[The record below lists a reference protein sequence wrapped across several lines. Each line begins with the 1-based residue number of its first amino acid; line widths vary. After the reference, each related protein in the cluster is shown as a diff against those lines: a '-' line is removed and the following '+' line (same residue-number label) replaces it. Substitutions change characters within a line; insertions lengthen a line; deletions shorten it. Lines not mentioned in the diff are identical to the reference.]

1 MDLTF
6 NVYSLFLVFSG
17 SIMLFF
23 SWYACKKKHG
33 AVQAFGL
40 MMLSNAIWSL
50 GYGLELASPV
60 LNQAKF
66 FINIEYIGITTL
78 PLYWVLFCLK
88 IAGKE
93 KWNRHPFIISVLIG
107 VTVTVTLL
115 VWTNSHHHL
124 HYKNY
129 YMDQTGEF
137 PMVYIVPGISYK
149 LFTVYFYLLLG
160 FGSYLLISTFRKA
173 DPIYKS
179 QNYSIVI
186 AAIIPWITNMT
197 YVFGFRPL
205 GNLDLTPFSFAA
217 TIFFIAIAIYRFKLF
232 DVLPIAREK
241 VLDLIQDGFLVVDKK
256 NRVIDYN
263 NAFRKYLKDPNSKKI
278 IGTQIETLFPE
289 QTAFFEFLEKHHSG
303 KIELHINSPSG
314 PIDLEAD
321 ILYLDENRLNNDA
334 TIIKLQDLTHFK
346 QEALK
351 SQQQTEEL
359 KKLNQLKDR
368 IFSIIAHDLRGPL
381 VNLSEVL
388 KMISNNLITIE
399 EFKELSPILNKDI
412 LYTTDLLE
420 NILHWSRSQ
429 LKGYGISKE
438 YFDLKSM
445 IVNEVN
451 YHLPSAASKNIQIVQ
466 DVFPGNIVYADMLMI
481 QIVVRNLLSNAIK
494 FCYEGCE
501 IDINAVYQKGKML
514 LSISDN
520 GTGIKK
526 ETLEKLFGG
535 DNIST
540 RGTMNEKGTGLG
552 LMVCKE
558 FMERNDGHISVKSE
572 LGKGTTFHLSIPIE
586 PEIIP
591 VETEAGP
598 VDPKVNHVEAGNV
611 PDEPGSIPF
620 KSGTSRIDNNDKSQ
634 HI

>member
-1 MDLTF
+1 MDFTF
-6 NVYSLFLVFSG
+6 NVYSLFLIFSG

-23 SWYACKKKHG
+23 SWYAYKKKHG
-33 AVQAFGL
+33 AVQVFGL

-50 GYGLELASPV
+50 AYGLELASSG
-60 LNQAKF
+60 LDQAKF
-66 FINIEYIGITTL
+66 LINIEYIGITTL
-78 PLYWVLFCLK
+78 PLCWVLFCLK
-88 IAGKE
+88 IVGKE
-93 KWNRHPFIISVLIG
+93 KWYRHPLSISILIG
-107 VTVTVTLL
+107 VTVIVTLL
-115 VWTNSHHHL
+115 VWTNSYHHL

-129 YMDQTGEF
+129 YMDKTGEF

-149 LFTVYFYLLLG
+149 LFTGYFYLLLG
-160 FGSYLLISTFRKA
+160 FGSYLLIANFRKA

-179 QNYSIVI
+179 QNYSILI
-186 AAIIPWITNMT
+186 AAIIPWITNIA
-197 YVFGFRPL
+197 YILGFRPV

-241 VLDLIQDGFLVVDKK
+241 VLDLIQDGFLVIDKK

-263 NAFRKYLKDPNSKKI
+263 NAFRKYLTDPNSKKI
-278 IGTQIETLFPE
+278 IGTQIEDLFPE
-289 QTAFFEFLEKHHSG
+289 QKAFFEFLETHQSG
-303 KIELHINSPSG
+303 KIELHIASQSG
-314 PIDLEAD
+314 PVDLEAD

-346 QEALK
+346 QEALR

-429 LKGYGISKE
+429 LKGYGINKE

-451 YHLPSAASKNIQIVQ
+451 YHLPSAASKNVQIIQ

-501 IDINAVYQKGKML
+501 IDITAVYHKGQML
-514 LSISDN
+514 LSIADN

-526 ETLEKLFGG
+526 EALKKLFGG

-558 FMERNDGHISVKSE
+558 FMERNEGRITVESE
-572 LGKGTTFHLSIPIE
+572 FEKGTTFHLFIPIE
-586 PEIIP
+586 P
-591 VETEAGP
+591 T
-598 VDPKVNHVEAGNV
+598 
-611 PDEPGSIPF
+611 
-620 KSGTSRIDNNDKSQ
+620 SGMG
-634 HI
+634 

>member
-1 MDLTF
+1 MD
-6 NVYSLFLVFSG
+6 
-17 SIMLFF
+17 
-23 SWYACKKKHG
+23 K
-33 AVQAFGL
+33 
-40 MMLSNAIWSL
+40 
-50 GYGLELASPV
+50 
-60 LNQAKF
+60 
-66 FINIEYIGITTL
+66 
-78 PLYWVLFCLK
+78 
-88 IAGKE
+88 
-93 KWNRHPFIISVLIG
+93 
-107 VTVTVTLL
+107 
-115 VWTNSHHHL
+115 
-124 HYKNY
+124 
-129 YMDQTGEF
+129 TGEF
-137 PMVYIVPGISYK
+137 PMVHIVRGISYK
-149 LFTVYFYLLLG
+149 LFTAYFYLLLG
-160 FGSYLLISTFRKA
+160 FGSYLLIATFRKA

-179 QNYSIVI
+179 QNYSVVF
-186 AAIIPWITNMT
+186 AAIIPWITNIA
-197 YVFGFRPL
+197 YILGFRPV

-241 VLDLIQDGFLVVDKK
+241 VLDLIQDGFLVIDKK

-263 NAFRKYLKDPNSKKI
+263 NAFRKYLTDPNSKKI

-289 QTAFFEFLEKHHSG
+289 QKAFFEFLESHQSG
-303 KIELHINSPSG
+303 KIELHIASQSG
-314 PIDLEAD
+314 PVDLEAD

-334 TIIKLQDLTHFK
+334 TIIKLQDLTYFK
-346 QEALK
+346 QEALR

-429 LKGYGISKE
+429 LKGYGINKE

-451 YHLPSAASKNIQIVQ
+451 YHLPSAASKNVQIIQ

-501 IDINAVYQKGKML
+501 IDITAVYDKGQML
-514 LSISDN
+514 LSIADN

-526 ETLEKLFGG
+526 EALKKLFGG

-558 FMERNDGHISVKSE
+558 FMERNEGRITVESE
-572 LGKGTTFHLSIPIE
+572 FGKGTTFHLFIPIE
-586 PEIIP
+586 P
-591 VETEAGP
+591 T
-598 VDPKVNHVEAGNV
+598 
-611 PDEPGSIPF
+611 
-620 KSGTSRIDNNDKSQ
+620 SGMG
-634 HI
+634 

>member
-263 NAFRKYLKDPNSKKI
+263 NAFRKYLKNPNSKKI

-289 QTAFFEFLEKHHSG
+289 QNAFFEFLEKHHSG
-303 KIELHINSPSG
+303 KIELHIDSPSG